1 MLFNSYLFLL
11 FFLPLCLILYFVLN
25 RKGWHRL
32 ALLELLIMSFWFYA
46 SNHIQYLLI
55 LIISIVFNW
64 ICSRFLLGQKG
75 RVKNIILWFGIGLNI
90 GIIFYF
96 KYFNFFVDNIN
107 LIFKSSYVVE
117 KILLPLGISFFTFQ
131 QISYLIDSGRGE
143 TAEYTFLEYAV
154 FVSFFPQL
162 VAGPIVLHDEIIPQ
176 FRDPA
181 KKALIYQNIAN
192 GLWVLAI
199 GLVKKVIIADT
210 FGNAVAWGYK
220 NFDSVSSLEI
230 FLIMLF
236 YTFQIYFDFSG
247 YSDMAIGIGKMFNID
262 LPMNFDS
269 PYKSYSIT
277 EFWGRWHMTLTRFLR
292 KYIYFPLG
300 GSRKGNV
307 RTFVNV
313 FAVFLISG
321 IWHGANWTFIV
332 WGMVHGVAN
341 ILNRI
346 FAKTW
351 DKWNEV
357 FRWVGTFIFINF
369 TWLIFRSDSVYQAV
383 IWMKRMLCM
392 DSFSI
397 SCELMECFD
406 LTEFSFLN
414 DTIKPIGILAYKING
429 FYMWVFLAIS
439 FFIVLNVENIHKIQ
453 FKASLP
459 KAIVTTVFFL
469 WSIVSLAG
477 ITTFLY
483 FNF

>member
-11 FFLPLCLILYFVLN
+11 FYLPLCIILYFALN

-32 ALLELLIMSFWFYA
+32 ALLELLLMSFWFYA
-46 SNHIQYLLI
+46 SNHVQYLLI
-55 LIISIVFNW
+55 LMSSIVFNW
-64 ICSRFLLGQKG
+64 VCSRLLLGQKG
-75 RVKNIILWFGIGLNI
+75 RVKKIILWFGIGLNI

-143 TAEYTFLEYAV
+143 TKEYSFLEYAV

-176 FRDPA
+176 FRDPDR
-181 KKALIYQNIAN
+181 KAFDYYNIAN
-192 GLWVLAI
+192 GLWVLAA

-220 NFDSVSSLEI
+220 NYDTVSSLEI

-269 PYKSYSIT
+269 PYQSYSIT

-300 GSRKGNV
+300 GSRKGNI
-307 RTFVNV
+307 RTYVNV

-351 DKWNEV
+351 EKWNQV
-357 FRWVGTFIFINF
+357 FRWICTFIFINC
-369 TWLIFRSDSVYQAV
+369 TWLIFRSDSVGQAV
-383 IWMKRMLCM
+383 IWIKRMLCM

-397 SCELMECFD
+397 SSELMECFD
-406 LTEFSFLN
+406 LTEFSFLS
-414 DTIKPIGILAYKING
+414 DIIKPIGILAYKING
-429 FYMWVFLAIS
+429 FYMWAFLAIS
-439 FFIVLNVENIHKIQ
+439 LFIVLNVENMHKVK
-453 FKASLP
+453 FKASIS
-459 KAIVTTVFFL
+459 KAIVTTLFFL